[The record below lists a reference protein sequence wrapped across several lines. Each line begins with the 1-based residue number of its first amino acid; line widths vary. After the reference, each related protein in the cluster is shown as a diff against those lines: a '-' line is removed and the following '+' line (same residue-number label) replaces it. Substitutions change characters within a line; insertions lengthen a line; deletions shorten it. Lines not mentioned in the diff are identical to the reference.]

1 MDKESFAA
9 HNLRQAWGKVLKQSG
24 SLMDKHGVYVT
35 VPEDTFELFNKEF
48 NISFVEE
55 EEDVE
60 FQSWKDSQE

>member
-1 MDKESFAA
+1 MDKENFTSQS
-9 HNLRQAWGKVLKQSG
+9 LRQAWSKVLKQSG
-24 SLMDKHGVYVT
+24 ALMDEHGVYVT

-55 EEDVE
+55 EDDVE